1 MEDEKQ
7 IKTFN
12 KTLMLLNTGRS
23 YIESIINDT

>member
-7 IKTFN
+7 IKTLN